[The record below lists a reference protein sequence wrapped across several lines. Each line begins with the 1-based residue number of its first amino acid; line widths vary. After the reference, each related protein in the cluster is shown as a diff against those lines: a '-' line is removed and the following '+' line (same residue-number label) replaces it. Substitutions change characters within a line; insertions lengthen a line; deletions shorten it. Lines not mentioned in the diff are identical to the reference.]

1 MTLELLR
8 FKNRVLLKAAAL
20 LSGNAHSSRRS
31 SGDFDSRFAHPIA
44 VLTRADSVHDPK
56 PSREMQWVFVANLE
70 RDAGNAAR
78 SQRQQLACPSEAFP
92 LEKTERAL
100 PIMLPEQM

>member
-1 MTLELLR
+1 
-8 FKNRVLLKAAAL
+8 
-20 LSGNAHSSRRS
+20 
-31 SGDFDSRFAHPIA
+31 
-44 VLTRADSVHDPK
+44 
-56 PSREMQWVFVANLE
+56 MQWVFVANLE